1 MEEKN
6 FEFNEIA
13 EIFEIIENQQIVEF
27 ADLIDYVLE
36 EETYASHCHME
47 VICDN
52 AYVIVEYI
60 ESKKRILLNKL
71 NNL

>member
-1 MEEKN
+1 M
-6 FEFNEIA
+6 
-13 EIFEIIENQQIVEF
+13 EF

-52 AYVIVEYI
+52 AYVIVKYI
-60 ESKKRILLNKL
+60 ESKKRILLN
-71 NNL
+71 NL